1 MSEDFFPVVLKVKPQ
16 DNFHVEVYFNDG
28 KIVDYDAGAVL
39 QGEVFAPLRGLD
51 TFKRTCTVMNDT
63 LAWDLEG
70 NRDETKCL
78 DIDPCMLHDLE
89 AINDRIA

>member
-1 MSEDFFPVVLKVKPQ
+1 M
-16 DNFHVEVYFNDG
+16 
-28 KIVDYDAGAVL
+28 
-39 QGEVFAPLRGLD
+39 FAPLKDLD

-70 NRDETKCL
+70 NRDKTKCL
-78 DIDPCMLHDLE
+78 DIDPRMLYDLE

>member
-1 MSEDFFPVVLKVKPQ
+1 MNEYFFPVVVQVRPL

-28 KIVDYDAGAVL
+28 KIVDYDAGADL
-39 QGEVFAPLRGLD
+39 QGGVFAPLGDLD

>member
-1 MSEDFFPVVLKVKPQ
+1 MNEYFFPVVVQVRPL
-16 DNFHVEVYFNDG
+16 DNFHVEIYFNDG
-28 KIVDYDAGAVL
+28 KIVDYDAGAIL
-39 QGEVFAPLRGLD
+39 QGEVFAPLRDLD

>member
-39 QGEVFAPLRGLD
+39 QGEVFAPLRDLATFLKRPCRIIQRTEKSGLL
-51 TFKRTCTVMNDT
+51 FLRQFSANRTQTQIHKTSFC
-63 LAWDLEG
+63 G
-70 NRDETKCL
+70 
-78 DIDPCMLHDLE
+78 
-89 AINDRIA
+89 